1 MSSGLLLAL
10 PLPIPLTNTFPALTI
25 ILVAVGALERDG
37 LFFLAGCVMFAV
49 TVAYFSL
56 LAFGGAHALESLTRA
71 TFGK

>member
-1 MSSGLLLAL
+1 
-10 PLPIPLTNTFPALTI
+10 
-25 ILVAVGALERDG
+25 
-37 LFFLAGCVMFAV
+37 MFAV